1 MTRVRADDYDD
12 KRQAIL
18 DRAAALIARKGF
30 ERATMLDVATACGA
44 SKSHVYH
51 YFPTKEEL
59 LFSIIKEHITA
70 QMAELEG
77 IVVLPLPAEERF
89 QKFVDSF
96 IQGAARSREEHLVL
110 VNDLNYLPKKQR
122 EVVRKL
128 EVNMTALMAQLLREI
143 NPELAMDEELLR
155 PYSLLLYGMMIW
167 TFTWYRRNGAISPAE
182 LARRI
187 SHLFVHGFKGQPL
200 TA

>member
-200 TA
+200 TS